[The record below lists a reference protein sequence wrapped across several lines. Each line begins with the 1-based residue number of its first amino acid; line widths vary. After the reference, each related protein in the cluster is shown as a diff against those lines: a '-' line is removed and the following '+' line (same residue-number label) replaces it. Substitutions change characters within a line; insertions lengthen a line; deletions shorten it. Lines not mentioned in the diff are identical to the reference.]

1 MSVGPVTSLTLET
14 GVGETI
20 GWTLGPVGPITSLT
34 LETGVGETIGVCGAC
49 HQPDSRN
56 RCGRDNGEGLT
67 SLTLE
72 TGVGETI
79 GVCGACHQPDS
90 RNRCGRDN
98 WCLWGLSPA

>member
-20 GWTLGPVGPITSLT
+20 VCEACLWGLKQVWERQLVSVGPV
-34 LETGVGETIGVCGAC
+34 
-49 HQPDSRN
+49 
-56 RCGRDNGEGLT
+56 T